1 MAGNLIPTRAVF
13 PVYLRDAI
21 AQTQDLKRQVPGFDL
36 LTIIERQL
44 AFMRTATQ
52 GGRVPPES
60 ERMKTDIGPIA
71 VRNLEES
78 YPDYARLLQE
88 LDYAFRRFD
97 RLP

>member
-1 MAGNLIPTRAVF
+1 MADDLIPTRAVF

-21 AQTQDLKRQVPGFDL
+21 AQTQDLKRQVPGFDV

-44 AFMRTATQ
+44 DFMRTATS

-97 RLP
+97 QLP